1 MQMTE
6 ARRGV
11 ATNEMKKVARDED
24 KSIEQ
29 IVKAL
34 ASGRVVIPRNVKREN
49 VEVKGIGEGLRTKIN
64 ANVGTSPDYASIDDE
79 VEKAK
84 VAVKYGAD
92 TVMDLSVG
100 GDIDEVRRRVI
111 RAVSVPIGTVP
122 IYQAG
127 IEAAGRGSVVDMS
140 SDDIFDAIRKH
151 AEDGVDFVTVH
162 CGVTKA
168 AVDALRRSGRLMDVV
183 SRGGSFLAAWIIHN
197 EKENPL
203 YSEFDYLLELAREF
217 DLTLSLGDGMR
228 PGCLADAS
236 DRAQFQ
242 ELLTLGEL
250 VERAWA
256 KDVQVMVE
264 GPGHLPLDHVE
275 ANVKLEKTICKG
287 APFYVLGPIVTD
299 IAPGYDHIVGA
310 IGGAL
315 AAWSGAD
322 FLCYVTPSEHLCLPT
337 LEDVREGVVASKIAA
352 HVADIVKGIDIG
364 RDEEM
369 AKARKELNWQKQFEL
384 AIDPE
389 KAKELRQKRPPLL
402 DSKTCSMCSK
412 LCAIKLVDD
421 YLKKKT

>member
-1 MQMTE
+1 MTE
-6 ARRGV
+6 AKRSR
-11 ATNEMKKVARDED
+11 ATPEMEAVARDEG
-24 KSIEQ
+24 KPIEQ
-29 IVKAL
+29 IIRAL
-34 ASGRVVIPRNVKREN
+34 AAGRLIIPKNIKREG
-49 VEVKGIGEGLRTKIN
+49 VEVRGIGEGLRVKVN
-64 ANVGTSPDYASIDDE
+64 ANIGTSPDYANIEEE

-84 VAVKYGAD
+84 IAVKHGAD

-100 GDIDEVRRRVI
+100 GDIDEVRRRII
-111 RAVSVPIGTVP
+111 RAVKVPIGTVP

-127 IEAAGRGSVVDMS
+127 IQAAERGSVVDMS
-140 SDDIFDAIRKH
+140 SDDIFNAIRRH

-197 EKENPL
+197 ERENPL
-203 YSEFDYLLELAREF
+203 YAEFDYLLELAREF

-242 ELLTLGEL
+242 ELITLGEF

-264 GPGHLPLDHVE
+264 GPGHLPLDHIE
-275 ANVKLEKTICKG
+275 ANVKLEKTICRG

-310 IGGAL
+310 IGGAI
-315 AAWSGAD
+315 AAWAGAD
-322 FLCYVTPSEHLCLPT
+322 FLCYVTGSEHVCLPT
-337 LEDVREGVVASKIAA
+337 VEDVKEGVIAAKIAA
-352 HVADIVKGIDIG
+352 HVADIVKGGDVDRDIAMS
-364 RDEEM
+364 R
-369 AKARKELNWQKQFEL
+369 ARKELNWQKQFEL

-389 KAKELRQKRPPLL
+389 KARELRRRRPPLL
-402 DSKTCSMCSK
+402 DPRVCGMCGK
-412 LCAIKLVDD
+412 FCAIKMVDD
-421 YLKKKT
+421 YLKKK